1 LVQVELAAAIVVLED
16 DHVILVVV
24 PLVDNPLVDASGN
37 HLNNSLSIHQ
47 RNRVVEVPA
56 KDLVVELFLDELDV
70 GPCHVPPPLSLFAPS
85 AWLHHL
91 VEDGE
96 EGWED
101 LLPLLAS

>member
-1 LVQVELAAAIVVLED
+1 MELAAAIVVLED

-56 KDLVVELFLDELDV
+56 KDLEVELFLDELDV
-70 GPCHVPPPLSLFAPS
+70 GPCHVPPPPLSLFAPS

-96 EGWED
+96 EDWED
-101 LLPLLAS
+101 AVPLPAS

>member
-1 LVQVELAAAIVVLED
+1 LWTHPETTWTT
-16 DHVILVVV
+16 
-24 PLVDNPLVDASGN
+24 ASPHTN
-37 HLNNSLSIHQ
+37 

-56 KDLVVELFLDELDV
+56 KDLEVELFLDELDV
-70 GPCHVPPPLSLFAPS
+70 GPCHVPPPPLSLFAPS